1 MINEESPQTLGG
13 VVGCFLNIIFCSIVV
28 IMDAGESDRRVSPLK
43 NFVAGG
49 VGGLCLLFAGHPL
62 DTIKVKLPQE

>member
-1 MINEESPQTLGG
+1 MKTHTHTHRRGLLFS
-13 VVGCFLNIIFCSIVV
+13 FIVM
-28 IMDAGESDRRVSPLK
+28 MDAVEADRSASPLK

-62 DTIKVKLPQE
+62 DTIKVKLPQQSQNS

>member
-1 MINEESPQTLGG
+1 M
-13 VVGCFLNIIFCSIVV
+13 NIILCSIEV
-28 IMDAGESDRRVSPLK
+28 IMDAVESDRRVSPLK